1 VQAEGYEYFEWR
13 VLSGAK
19 PVIVYSLK
27 MPKDAA
33 TGFILLAAAIFHLA
47 FGQQTKPAF
56 VREFKWPSPPG
67 STFPEGEWQKVKS
80 PEAAGYSS
88 AKLDALRVWLKTQ
101 NTTGMLVVVSGRVV
115 FEYGDA
121 AQVSKV
127 ASVRKSVLGMLLGN
141 YVASG
146 QINLQKTVKEIKLD
160 DLDQFLPIEERAT
173 LQNLIMSRSGIY
185 LEADS
190 NAPRKGSQAP
200 GSLFYYNNWDFNAA
214 GTAFEKL
221 TGRNIFDALEADLA
235 RPIGMQDYDR
245 GKQKTIQTVPEN
257 LISVHPE
264 YAMYLSTRDM
274 ARLGLLMLRQ
284 GKWKDAD
291 VLPKNWVDYLTTVHT
306 PAAEMWP
313 AGLRRALS
321 AGPSLWGY
329 GALWWVWDAPR
340 GTTSANWTD
349 FTGSYTA
356 MGTDGQYIT
365 VIPLY
370 DVVVAHKNAN
380 IDQTPDRDVSALQYQ
395 TILQMILDAHCGGG
409 CR

>member
-1 VQAEGYEYFEWR
+1 
-13 VLSGAK
+13 
-19 PVIVYSLK
+19 
-27 MPKDAA
+27 MPKGAA
-33 TGFILLAAAIFHLA
+33 TGLILLGLAALDFHLA

-67 STFPEGEWQKVKS
+67 STFPEGEWEKVKS
-80 PEAAGYSS
+80 PLTADYSS
-88 AKLDALRVWLKTQ
+88 TKLEALRVWLKTQ
-101 NTTGMLVVVSGRVV
+101 HTTGMLVVVSGRVL
-115 FEYGDA
+115 FEYGDV
-121 AQVSKV
+121 AQVSKI

-146 QINLQKTVKEIKLD
+146 KINLQKTVKELGLD
-160 DLDQFLPIEERAT
+160 DLEKFVPIEERAT
-173 LQNLIMSRSGIY
+173 LQNLMMSRSGVY
-185 LEADS
+185 FEDDS
-190 NAPRKGSQAP
+190 NAPRKGSRAP
-200 GSLFYYNNWDFNAA
+200 GSYFYYNNWDFNAA

-221 TGRNIFDALEADLA
+221 TGRNIYDAMETDLA

-245 GKQKTIQTVPEN
+245 AKQKKIQTVPEH

-284 GKWKDAD
+284 GKWKDVD

-306 PAAEMWP
+306 SAAET
-313 AGLRRALS
+313 GLTPIT
-321 AGPSLWGY
+321 GPSRWGY

-340 GTTSANWTD
+340 GTTSANWSE

-370 DVVVAHKNAN
+370 DMVVAHKNAN

-395 TILQMILDAHCGGG
+395 TILQMLLDAHCDGG

>member
-1 VQAEGYEYFEWR
+1 
-13 VLSGAK
+13 
-19 PVIVYSLK
+19 
-27 MPKDAA
+27 
-33 TGFILLAAAIFHLA
+33 
-47 FGQQTKPAF
+47 
-56 VREFKWPSPPG
+56 
-67 STFPEGEWQKVKS
+67 
-80 PEAAGYSS
+80 
-88 AKLDALRVWLKTQ
+88 
-101 NTTGMLVVVSGRVV
+101 
-115 FEYGDA
+115 
-121 AQVSKV
+121 
-127 ASVRKSVLGMLLGN
+127 
-141 YVASG
+141 
-146 QINLQKTVKEIKLD
+146 VKELGLD
-160 DLDQFLPIEERAT
+160 DLDKFLPNEEKAT

-200 GSLFYYNNWDFNAA
+200 DTLFYYNNWDFNAA
-214 GTAFEKL
+214 GSAFEKL
-221 TGRNIFDALEADLA
+221 TGRNIFDALETDLA
-235 RPIGMQDYDR
+235 RPIGLQDYDR
-245 GKQKTIQTVPEN
+245 AKQKKIQTVPDK

-284 GKWKDAD
+284 GKWKDVD

-306 PAAEMWP
+306 PAAGIWP
-313 AGLRRALS
+313 APS
-321 AGPSLWGY
+321 AGPSRWGY

-340 GTTSANWTD
+340 GTTSANWND

-370 DVVVAHKNAN
+370 DMVVAHKNAN

-395 TILQMILDAHCGGG
+395 TILQMLLDAHRDGG